1 MYCCLM
7 FALSLMVWP
16 KGQYDRH
23 LLFWDIITK
32 LPISK
37 FLYLWTTLFICLVTN
52 TLFYKSFPKLSW
64 VWLYSLTFFS
74 QSNIVMAEVILS
86 SLKSRGIK
94 MWSFFIMKLFLVNA
108 SKLLG
113 LLLLDNNGLL
123 FGKVK

>member
-52 TLFYKSFPKLSW
+52 TLFYKSFPKLSR

-113 LLLLDNNGLL
+113 LLLLDNSGLL

>member
-23 LLFWDIITK
+23 MLFWDIITK

-52 TLFYKSFPKLSW
+52 TLFYKSFPKLSR